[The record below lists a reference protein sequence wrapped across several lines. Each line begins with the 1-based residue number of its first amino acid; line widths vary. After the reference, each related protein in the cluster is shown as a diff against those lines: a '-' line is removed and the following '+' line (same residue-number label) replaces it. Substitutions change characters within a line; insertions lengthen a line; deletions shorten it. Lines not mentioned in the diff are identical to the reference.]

1 MTRVWWT
8 RSGLVSA
15 GVFRMGLGATLVV
28 RPANLAKT
36 VGVDSATAAKV
47 SWLGSMVGVRDIA
60 LGWGLVHAARRG
72 DDARPWLLAQAVS
85 DAVDAA
91 AFTAAVAKGNA
102 RPAKTLA
109 IAAFAA
115 LGTAS
120 ELQAYRGLSRS
131 AS

>member
-1 MTRVWWT
+1 MARVWWT
-8 RSGLVSA
+8 QSGLISA

-28 RPANLAKT
+28 RPSNLPKT

-60 LGWGLVHAARRG
+60 LGWGLAHAARRG
-72 DDARPWLLAQAVS
+72 EDPRPWLLAQAVS

-91 AFTAAVAKGNA
+91 AFTAAVAKGHA
-102 RPAKTLA
+102 KPTKTLA

-115 LGTAS
+115 LGTAA
-120 ELQAYRGLSRS
+120 ELAAYRGFSRS
-131 AS
+131 